1 MKGTPPISMRSG
13 GEKNVMPS
21 GERSTVDT
29 LVRRSSS
36 TQGIP
41 ACFAATPTASPQ
53 GPAPMT
59 SSSTASTSIA
69 ILFVSYLFLLP
80 HFPRLLN
87 LDDLIP
93 PGSHTDI
100 AHRNPREILQT
111 VQIGARSSGKIGQLS
126 SCAGRALP
134 TWVGLVDRL
143 YPSERVHLSRH
154 LLAQFA
160 SQPVHGSDRDFGEGI
175 EHVELGH
182 RQPGESVGPG
192 GVTHHGGVEP
202 AAAPWPPSYR
212 SKFSSQ
218 LP

>member
-1 MKGTPPISMRSG
+1 M
-13 GEKNVMPS
+13 
-21 GERSTVDT
+21 
-29 LVRRSSS
+29 
-36 TQGIP
+36 QGIP

-69 ILFVSYLFLLP
+69 ILLVAYFFLASPLP
-80 HFPRLLN
+80 QPPRLLN

-160 SQPVHGSDRDFGEGI
+160 SQPVHGSDRDLGE
-175 EHVELGH
+175 
-182 RQPGESVGPG
+182 
-192 GVTHHGGVEP
+192 
-202 AAAPWPPSYR
+202 
-212 SKFSSQ
+212 
-218 LP
+218 